1 MRVYLIRHG
10 STAGNL
16 EKRYVGTTDEP
27 LTPEAVCE
35 LKKMRENSRQYR
47 GDPENGSLMVFASPL
62 RRCLMTAQLLFPN
75 IEPRV
80 EDDLRE
86 CSFGEFEY
94 KNYKELSGDAR
105 YQAWIDSG
113 GETAFPN
120 GESREQFA
128 KRCRKAFVKAC
139 GIAERSGCAEAAFV
153 VHGGTIM
160 AVMEQFAVPR
170 KGYFEWQVKNAEGFF
185 GELCRTTDEAGRERI
200 VIQNVRRIAET
211 KKQRKSSDRRICSDS
226 SEG

>member
-27 LTPEAVCE
+27 LTPEAVRE
-35 LKKMRENSRQYR
+35 LEKMRENRRKYR
-47 GDPENGSLMVFASPL
+47 KDSENGSLMVFSSPL
-62 RRCLMTAQLLFPN
+62 LRCLLTAQLLFPHIKPH
-75 IEPRV
+75 IE
-80 EDDLRE
+80 EELRE

-94 KNYKELSGDAR
+94 KNYKELSGDVR

-113 GETAFPN
+113 GELPFPG
-120 GESREQFA
+120 GESRAQFA
-128 KRCRKAFVKAC
+128 KRCCNAFVKAC
-139 GIAERSGCAEAAFV
+139 GIAARSGCTEAAFV

-160 AVMEQFAVPR
+160 AVMEQFAVPH
-170 KGYFEWQVKNAEGFF
+170 KCYFEWQVKNTEGFF

-200 VIQNVRRIAET
+200 EIQNAGRLSR
-211 KKQRKSSDRRICSDS
+211 
-226 SEG
+226 

>member
-27 LTPEAVCE
+27 LTSEAVCE
-35 LKKMRENSRQYR
+35 LEKMRENRR
-47 GDPENGSLMVFASPL
+47 KHRKDLENGSLMVFSSPL
-62 RRCLMTAQLLFPN
+62 RRCLLTAQLLFPHIRLH
-75 IEPRV
+75 IE
-80 EDDLRE
+80 EELRE

-94 KNYKELSGDAR
+94 KNYKELSGDVR

-113 GETAFPN
+113 GELPFPG
-120 GESREQFA
+120 GESRAQFA
-128 KRCRKAFVKAC
+128 KRCCNAFVKAC
-139 GIAERSGCAEAAFV
+139 GIAERSGCEAAVFV

-160 AVMEQFAVPR
+160 AVMEQFAVPH
-170 KGYFEWQVKNAEGFF
+170 KSYFEWQVKNAEGFF

-200 VIQNVRRIAET
+200 EIQNAGRL
-211 KKQRKSSDRRICSDS
+211 
-226 SEG
+226 

>member
-35 LKKMRENSRQYR
+35 LEKMRENRR
-47 GDPENGSLMVFASPL
+47 KHRKDLENGSLMVFSSPL
-62 RRCLMTAQLLFPN
+62 RRCLLTAQLLFPH
-75 IEPRV
+75 IEPHI
-80 EDDLRE
+80 EEELRE

-94 KNYKELSGDAR
+94 KNYKELSGDVR

-113 GETAFPN
+113 GELPFPG
-120 GESREQFA
+120 GESRAQFA
-128 KRCRKAFVKAC
+128 KRCCNAFVKAC
-139 GIAERSGCAEAAFV
+139 GIAERSGCEEAVFV

-160 AVMEQFAVPR
+160 AVMERFAVPH
-170 KGYFEWQVKNAEGFF
+170 KSYFEWQVKNAEGFF

-200 VIQNVRRIAET
+200 EIQNAGRL
-211 KKQRKSSDRRICSDS
+211 
-226 SEG
+226 

>member
-16 EKRYVGTTDEP
+16 EKRYVGTTDE
-27 LTPEAVCE
+27 LLMPEAVCE
-35 LKKMRENSRQYR
+35 LEKMRENSRQYR
-47 GDPENGSLMVFASPL
+47 ENSENGSLMVFVSPL

-75 IEPRV
+75 IEPSV

-105 YQAWIDSG
+105 YQEWIDSG
-113 GETAFPN
+113 GEIPFPG
-120 GESREQFA
+120 GESRGQFA
-128 KRCRKAFVKAC
+128 KRCCKAFVKAC
-139 GIAERSGCAEAAFV
+139 GIAERSGCEEAAFV

-160 AVMEQFAVPR
+160 AVMEQFAMPH

-185 GELCRTTDEAGRERI
+185 GELCRTTDEAGRERLE
-200 VIQNVRRIAET
+200 IQNVRKIIET
-211 KKQRKSSDRRICSDS
+211 KNQR
-226 SEG
+226 